1 MQTMRVWI
9 RTLLLVGLMGLTV
22 SPALLAVV
30 HTVQPGE
37 TLGKLALR
45 YLPYTEAYT
54 RDELVDDIRAI
65 NGLRDEALRAGQP
78 LSIPVRWDEPLR
90 AKSIS
95 RPRDFIATGVYL
107 NKWTAGS
114 GRVLAVA
121 DALRR
126 HGANTVV
133 FDVKDVTG
141 SLAYRSAIP
150 GRYCPEA
157 LYDVVIGDAPK
168 LVEFLHRR
176 DMHVAARVS
185 VFRDMLMASC
195 MPHWRLAPQWLNPAE
210 PEVQD
215 YILEIVRELVC
226 LGVDEIQLD
235 YFRYPADSRTASGR
249 EGCTRPEVIAAF
261 LEEIA
266 QVTSQA
272 GVLLSL
278 DIFGIVIWEK
288 DEDILV
294 VGQDIRKMAPCL
306 DIISPMLYPSHF
318 SKDFAGISNPADEP
332 ALFVSRGIGR
342 LKGMVGEKV
351 IIRPWLQAFPY
362 GVSVYDEQYVRIQ
375 VETSRAA
382 GGTGWCLWNPTC
394 RYTVALG
401 AVRVKDAQVGDEAT
415 ALLARITA
423 SPEAPAPRPERDR
436 PLPVLPAGISAQ
448 SIGALAPLGNAET
461 REPLPER

>member
-351 IIRPWLQAFPY
+351 IIRPWLQAFPLRVTTGFGPAFIQAQIEAALDAGARGWLLWSPGNHY
-362 GVSVYDEQYVRIQ
+362 EPAYEAMENLRQAQGGLPEVSGAEAHEPGSSGEEDPRPGSQRQEP
-375 VETSRAA
+375 SRPDDSRPAGESPGGAA
-382 GGTGWCLWNPTC
+382 D
-394 RYTVALG
+394 V
-401 AVRVKDAQVGDEAT
+401 
-415 ALLARITA
+415 
-423 SPEAPAPRPERDR
+423 PEA
-436 PLPVLPAGISAQ
+436 VH
-448 SIGALAPLGNAET
+448 
-461 REPLPER
+461 